1 MYSHW
6 ESLYEKLKSYGA
18 SDFYGFHMPGHKR
31 QMGCFENPFQW
42 DITEIAGF
50 DDLHHPEKDGILT
63 RAQERA
69 SKLYGAEESHFLVN
83 GSTAGILS
91 AISGC
96 VTREGKLLMARNSH
110 RSAYHAAELRGLRV
124 SYVYPQFIKEL
135 GINGGILPAD
145 VENVLAEEEGI
156 EAVFVTSPTYDGV
169 CSDVRSIADICHRA
183 GVPLIVDQAHGAHF
197 PFSEYFP
204 EDAIQ
209 AGADVVIHSVHKT
222 LPALT
227 QTALLHLQG
236 DLADGERIRHYLS
249 VYQTSS
255 PSYVLMASLDACMEL
270 LEREGQELFTDYV
283 QRLEGFRNS
292 CRDLKTLRL
301 AGKELEGFCGVQEFD
316 RSKLLIS
323 TRGTRLGGEKLSGLL
338 RERFHLEME
347 MAAPDYVVGISSV
360 ADTEEGFRR
369 LGLALH
375 ELDAENEKKK
385 EFPQESRKTDRSQ
398 NRISRT
404 YVYVYPPG
412 TPVLAPGDVVTEEIE
427 EEIRR
432 WQAAGFTVHGLGED
446 GRPVVVEEET

>member
-323 TRGTRLGGEKLSGLL
+323 TRGTRLGGERLSGLL

-347 MAAPDYVVGISSV
+347 MAAPDYVVGISGV

>member
-1 MYSHW
+1 
-6 ESLYEKLKSYGA
+6 
-18 SDFYGFHMPGHKR
+18 
-31 QMGCFENPFQW
+31 
-42 DITEIAGF
+42 
-50 DDLHHPEKDGILT
+50 
-63 RAQERA
+63 
-69 SKLYGAEESHFLVN
+69 
-83 GSTAGILS
+83 
-91 AISGC
+91 
-96 VTREGKLLMARNSH
+96 MARNSH

-204 EDAIQ
+204 EDAIR

-227 QTALLHLQG
+227 QTALMHLQG

-255 PSYVLMASLDACMEL
+255 PSYVLLASLDACMEL
-270 LEREGQELFTDYV
+270 LEHEGQELFTDYV

-398 NRISRT
+398 NRIST
-404 YVYVYPPG
+404 AYVYVYPPG
-412 TPVLAPGDVVTEEIE
+412 TPVLAPGDVVTEEME

>member
-1 MYSHW
+1 
-6 ESLYEKLKSYGA
+6 
-18 SDFYGFHMPGHKR
+18 MPGHKR

-323 TRGTRLGGEKLSGLL
+323 TRGTRLGGERLSGLL

-375 ELDAENEKKK
+375 ELDAENEKEK

>member
-1 MYSHW
+1 
-6 ESLYEKLKSYGA
+6 
-18 SDFYGFHMPGHKR
+18 MPGHKR
-31 QMGCFENPFQW
+31 QMGCFDNPFQW

-204 EDAIQ
+204 EDAIR

-255 PSYVLMASLDACMEL
+255 PSYVLLASLDACMEL
-270 LEREGQELFTDYV
+270 LEHEGQELFTDYV

-375 ELDAENEKKK
+375 ELDAENEKEK

-398 NRISRT
+398 NRISRA

>member
-323 TRGTRLGGEKLSGLL
+323 TRGTRLGGERLSGLL

-347 MAAPDYVVGISSV
+347 MAAPDYVVGISGV

-412 TPVLAPGDVVTEEIE
+412 TPVLAPGDVVTEEME

>member
-1 MYSHW
+1 
-6 ESLYEKLKSYGA
+6 
-18 SDFYGFHMPGHKR
+18 MPGHKR
-31 QMGCFENPFQW
+31 QMGCFDNPFQW

-204 EDAIQ
+204 EDAIR

-255 PSYVLMASLDACMEL
+255 PSYVLLASLDACMEL
-270 LEREGQELFTDYV
+270 LEHEGQELFTDYV

-385 EFPQESRKTDRSQ
+385 EFPQESRKTDRSH
-398 NRISRT
+398 NRIST
-404 YVYVYPPG
+404 SYVYVYPPG

-432 WQAAGFTVHGLGED
+432 CQAAGFTVHGLGED

>member
-204 EDAIQ
+204 EDAIR

-323 TRGTRLGGEKLSGLL
+323 TRGTRLGGERLSGLL

-375 ELDAENEKKK
+375 ELDAENEKEK

>member
-204 EDAIQ
+204 EDAIR

-283 QRLEGFRNS
+283 QRLEGFRNG

-398 NRISRT
+398 NRIST
-404 YVYVYPPG
+404 AYVYVYPPG